1 MTLSVT
7 RRLARLG
14 SRPMA
19 VAGMA
24 LALLASGCAVPQSG
38 TTDSADI
45 RTASDQTDA
54 DRRASTRMELAS
66 AYFSRGQL
74 TTALDEVK
82 LALVAKPD
90 LPEALNLR
98 GLIYGAMGEATLADE
113 SFRRALAVAPR
124 NADTMHNY
132 GWFLCQ
138 QGRFDAADAQFTQA
152 LVQPQYRSSSRTLL
166 ARGVCYARAGR
177 WVEAEATLSRAYE
190 LDPASPAAAYNLSD
204 VLYRRGELERAR
216 FYIRRVNAQREVA
229 NAQSLWLAARIEHR
243 LGNEFGAR
251 DLGRQLRDRFPQAP
265 EALLFDRGRFDD

>member
-1 MTLSVT
+1 MSLTVT
-7 RRLARLG
+7 RRLARPGRHHLAIA
-14 SRPMA
+14 S
-19 VAGMA
+19 VV
-24 LALLASGCAVPQSG
+24 LALLATGCAVPQPG
-38 TTDSADI
+38 TPDGTDI

-54 DRRASTRMELAS
+54 DRRASTRMELAG
-66 AYFSRGQL
+66 AYFSRGQF

-82 LALVAKPD
+82 LALVARPD

-98 GLIYGAMGEATLADE
+98 GLIYGAMGESALADD

-138 QGRFDAADAQFTQA
+138 QGRFDPADAQFAQA
-152 LVQPQYRSSSRTLL
+152 LAQPQYRSSARTLL
-166 ARGVCYARAGR
+166 ARGVCHARAGR

-190 LDPASPAAAYNLSD
+190 LDPSSPAAAYNLSD

-251 DLGRQLRDRFPQAP
+251 ELGRQLRDRFPQAP
-265 EALLFDRGRFDD
+265 EALQFDRGRFDD